1 MKRTPRTRGHF
12 FVVMAVVL
20 LIIGFAGFGRTFF
33 LKSFFEAP
41 ELPWYL
47 LLHGAV
53 LTVWFGLLLVQSLL
67 IAGGRTATHR
77 RLGRVAVATGVFAIL
92 MTFFLILGADVSR
105 EARGVTA
112 GVPIVMLV
120 LGDLAQLAAFS
131 ILMIFGIAC
140 RRRPALHKRAMLLAS
155 IALMT
160 PGVAR
165 LPRIPALTEAGSV
178 LVPAVI
184 ISLLLAN
191 WVHDLVNDRRIHA
204 ATLCG
209 TALILGGFLAASTFA
224 NTESGKAF
232 VAAISFGGN

>member
-1 MKRTPRTRGHF
+1 MRETRRRRNRF
-12 FVVMAVVL
+12 FVGMALAL
-20 LIIGFAGFGRTFF
+20 LVIAFGGFGRTFYF
-33 LKSFFEAP
+33 GKFFDAP

-47 LLHGAV
+47 LLHGVV
-53 LTVWFGLLLVQSLL
+53 LTIWFALLLAQALL
-67 IAGGRTATHR
+67 IAAGRTASHR
-77 RLGRVAVATGVFAIL
+77 RLGRLGIATGGFAIV

-105 EARGVTA
+105 EARGVTG
-112 GVPIVMLV
+112 GVPIAMLV
-120 LGDLAQLAAFS
+120 LGDFAQLAAFS

-140 RRRPALHKRAMLLAS
+140 RHRPPLHKRAMLLAS

-165 LPRIPALTEAGSV
+165 LPRIPALTEVGPV

-191 WVHDLVNDRRIHA
+191 WAHDFFNDRKIHA
-204 ATLCG
+204 VTVCG
-209 TALILGGFLAASTFA
+209 TALILGGFLAASAFA

-232 VAAISFGGN
+232 VATISFGSD

>member
-1 MKRTPRTRGHF
+1 MRKTPRRRSRF

-20 LIIGFAGFGRTFF
+20 LVIGFAGFGRTFF

-67 IAGGRTATHR
+67 ISGGRIATHR
-77 RLGRVAVATGVFAIL
+77 RLGRVVVATGVFAIV
-92 MTFFLILGADVSR
+92 MTFFLILGADASR
-105 EARGVTA
+105 EARGVTG
-112 GVPIVMLV
+112 GVPIAMLV
-120 LGDLAQLAAFS
+120 LGDFSQLAAFS
-131 ILMIFGIAC
+131 ILMTFGIVC
-140 RRRPALHKRAMLLAS
+140 RHRPALHKRAMLFAS

-165 LPRIPALTEAGSV
+165 LPRIPALTAAGPV

-191 WVHDLVNDRRIHA
+191 WVHDLFNDRRIHA
-204 ATLCG
+204 VTVCG
-209 TALILGGFLAASTFA
+209 TALILGGFLAASAFA

-232 VAAISFGGN
+232 VAAISFASR